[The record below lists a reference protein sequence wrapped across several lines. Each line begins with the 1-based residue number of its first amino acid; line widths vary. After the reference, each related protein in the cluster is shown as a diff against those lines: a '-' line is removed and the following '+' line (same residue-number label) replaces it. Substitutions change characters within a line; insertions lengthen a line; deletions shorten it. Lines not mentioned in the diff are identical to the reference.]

1 MLWQKHEFIST
12 IEGKEKCP
20 EILTPTISN
29 HNTHITHTEPLDM
42 GVDSD
47 TLAGW
52 LANYDRD
59 NITIGVVASHS
70 SLQILHGARIEGF
83 RTLGIAVGENRRR
96 FYKAFPGAEPDEW
109 LMLENYREM
118 LDHAEWFRERNVVII
133 PHGSLVEY
141 LGSTNY
147 RELQVPTFGNRGI
160 LHWESSRERQRRWLE
175 AGGCT
180 MPKVLEDPHDI
191 EGPVIVKY
199 AGAKG
204 GRGYF
209 IARNYRDF
217 RRNVD
222 IEEEFTIQEYVLGC
236 RYYLHFFFDPTA
248 TDGFQVRGKGS
259 HAGKNM
265 GRLELLSM
273 DRRDESNVDEFY
285 KLGSLRDLR
294 EMGVEPSFVVTGN
307 QPVVIRESL
316 LPRAFEMAEG
326 TVAESFEL
334 EEGSRGMIGPFCLET
349 IVTDALEFKVFEI
362 SARIVAGSNPFV
374 GGSSYSDINEERMS
388 TGRRIAR
395 SIRKACLSNRLEDI
409 LS

>member
-1 MLWQKHEFIST
+1 
-12 IEGKEKCP
+12 
-20 EILTPTISN
+20 
-29 HNTHITHTEPLDM
+29 M
-42 GVDSD
+42 GVD
-47 TLAGW
+47 TGVLASW
-52 LANYDRD
+52 LADYDHE
-59 NITIGVVASHS
+59 NLTIGVVASHS
-70 SLQILHGARIEGF
+70 SLQILHGAKKEGF

-118 LDHAEWFRERNVVII
+118 LDYAEWFRENNVIVI

-141 LGSTNY
+141 LGSENFKKL
-147 RELQVPTFGNRGI
+147 EVPTFGNRGI
-160 LHWESSRERQRRWLE
+160 LHWESSRALQREWLE
-175 AGGCT
+175 EGGCS
-180 MPKVLEDPHDI
+180 MPKVVDDPHDI
-191 EGPVIVKY
+191 DGPVIVKY

-204 GRGYF
+204 GEGYF
-209 IARNYRDF
+209 IARDYRDF
-217 RRNVD
+217 KRNVNLD
-222 IEEEFTIQEYVLGC
+222 EEFTIQEYVLGC

-248 TDGFQVRGKGS
+248 DDGFQVRGKGS
-259 HAGKNM
+259 NEGKNL
-265 GRLELLSM
+265 GRLELMSM

-294 EMGVEPSFVVTGN
+294 EMNLEPSFVVTGN

-326 TVAESFEL
+326 TVAASFEL
-334 EEGSRGMIGPFCLET
+334 EEGARGMIGAFCLET
-349 IVTDALEFKVFEI
+349 IVTDKLEFRVFEI

-374 GGSSYSDINEERMS
+374 GGSPYSDINEPFMS

-395 SIRKACLSNRLEDI
+395 AIKKAIKNDCLEQI

>member
-1 MLWQKHEFIST
+1 MEIRHLNSSPNRGHILPHH
-12 IEGKEKCP
+12 CVP
-20 EILTPTISN
+20 EDNS
-29 HNTHITHTEPLDM
+29 HRVHTKPLDM
-42 GVDSD
+42 GVDHS
-47 TLAGW
+47 TLLSW
-52 LANYDRD
+52 LADYDKD

-118 LDHAEWFRERNVVII
+118 FDYAEWFREKNVII
-133 PHGSLVEY
+133 VPHGSLVEY
-141 LGSTNY
+141 LGSENF
-147 RELQVPTFGNRGI
+147 RNLEVPTFGNRGI
-160 LHWESSRERQRRWLE
+160 LRWESSRAKQRDWLK

-191 EGPVIVKY
+191 DGPVIVKY

-209 IARNYRDF
+209 IARDYRDF

-236 RYYLHFFFDPTA
+236 RYYLHFFFDPLA
-248 TDGFQVRGKGS
+248 TDGYQVQGRGKS
-259 HAGKNM
+259 AGKNL

-273 DRRDESNVDEFY
+273 DRRDEANVDEFY

-294 EMGVEPSFVVTGN
+294 ESGMEPSFVVTGN

-326 TVAESFEL
+326 TVASSFEL
-334 EEGSRGMIGPFCLET
+334 VDESRGMIGPFCLET
-349 IVTDALEFKVFEI
+349 IVTDSLEFKVFEI

-374 GGSSYSDINEERMS
+374 GGSPYSDINETRMS

-395 SIRKACLSNRLEDI
+395 SVRNALKDDRLDDI

>member
-1 MLWQKHEFIST
+1 MEIRHLNSSPNRGQILPHH
-12 IEGKEKCP
+12 CVP
-20 EILTPTISN
+20 EDNS
-29 HNTHITHTEPLDM
+29 HRVHTKPLDM
-42 GVDSD
+42 GVDHS
-47 TLAGW
+47 TLLSW
-52 LANYDRD
+52 LADYDKD

-118 LDHAEWFRERNVVII
+118 FDYAEWFREKNVII
-133 PHGSLVEY
+133 VPHGSLVEY
-141 LGSTNY
+141 LGSENFSNL
-147 RELQVPTFGNRGI
+147 EVPTFGNRGI
-160 LHWESSRERQRRWLE
+160 LRWESSRAKQRDWLK

-191 EGPVIVKY
+191 DGPVIVKY

-209 IARNYRDF
+209 IARDYRDF

-236 RYYLHFFFDPTA
+236 RYYLHFFFDPLA
-248 TDGFQVRGKGS
+248 TDGYQVQGRGKS
-259 HAGKNM
+259 AGKNL

-273 DRRDESNVDEFY
+273 DRRDEANVDEFY

-294 EMGVEPSFVVTGN
+294 ESGMEPSFVVTGN

-326 TVAESFEL
+326 TVAASFEL
-334 EEGSRGMIGPFCLET
+334 EDESRGMIGPFCLET
-349 IVTDALEFKVFEI
+349 IVTDSLEFKVFEI

-374 GGSSYSDINEERMS
+374 GGSPYSDINETRMS

-395 SIRKACLSNRLEDI
+395 SVRNALKDDRLDDI

>member
-1 MLWQKHEFIST
+1 
-12 IEGKEKCP
+12 
-20 EILTPTISN
+20 
-29 HNTHITHTEPLDM
+29 M

-47 TLAGW
+47 TLASW
-52 LANYDRD
+52 LADYDLD
-59 NITIGVVASHS
+59 NLTIGVVASHS
-70 SLQILHGARIEGF
+70 SLQILHGARKEGF
-83 RTLGIAVGENRRR
+83 RTLGIAVGENRRK
-96 FYKAFPGAEPDEW
+96 FYQAFPGANPDEW
-109 LMLENYREM
+109 LMLEDYREM
-118 LDHAEWFRERNVVII
+118 LDYAEWFRKRNVIII

-141 LGSTNY
+141 LGSTNF
-147 RELQVPTFGNRGI
+147 RTLQVPTFGNRGI
-160 LHWESSRERQRRWLE
+160 LHWESSRQRQRQWLE
-175 AGGCT
+175 AGGCE
-180 MPKVLEDPHDI
+180 MPQVLEDPHDI
-191 EGPVIVKY
+191 DGPVIVKY

-209 IARNYRDF
+209 IARDYRDF

-236 RYYLHFFFDPTA
+236 RYYLHFFFDPIA
-248 TDGFQVRGKGS
+248 TDGYQVQGKGS
-259 HAGKNM
+259 MAGKNL

-294 EMGVEPSFVVTGN
+294 EMSLEPSFVVTGN

-316 LPRAFEMAEG
+316 LPKAFEMAEG

-334 EEGSRGMIGPFCLET
+334 EEKSRGMIGPFCLET
-349 IVTDALEFKVFEI
+349 IVTDKLEFKVFEI

-374 GGSSYSDINEERMS
+374 GGSPYSDINEERMS

-395 SIRKACLSNRLEDI
+395 SINKAKLEGRLEDI

>member
-1 MLWQKHEFIST
+1 
-12 IEGKEKCP
+12 
-20 EILTPTISN
+20 
-29 HNTHITHTEPLDM
+29 M

-52 LANYDRD
+52 LAGYDKES
-59 NITIGVVASHS
+59 ITIGVVASHS
-70 SLQILHGARIEGF
+70 SLQILHGARMEGF

-109 LMLENYREM
+109 LMLEEYREM
-118 LDHAEWFRERNVVII
+118 LDYAEYLRKNNVII
-133 PHGSLVEY
+133 VPHGSLVEY
-141 LGSTNY
+141 LGSSNF

-160 LHWESSRERQRRWLE
+160 LHWESSRERQRQWLE
-175 AGGCT
+175 AGGCD
-180 MPKVLEDPHDI
+180 MPKVIRDPKEID
-191 EGPVIVKY
+191 GPVIVKY

-209 IARNYRDF
+209 LARDYRDF

-236 RYYLHFFFDPTA
+236 RYYLHFFFDPTRS
-248 TDGFQVRGKGS
+248 DGFQVQGKGKN
-259 HAGKNM
+259 AGKNL

-294 EMGVEPSFVVTGN
+294 EMSLEPSFVVTGN

-326 TVAESFEL
+326 VVSSSFLL

-349 IVTDALEFKVFEI
+349 IVTDELKFKVFEI
-362 SARIVAGSNPFV
+362 SARITNPFV
-374 GGSSYSDINEERMS
+374 G
-388 TGRRIAR
+388 
-395 SIRKACLSNRLEDI
+395 DI
-409 LS
+409 LTSMSHLCLQEGESQEQSRKRLTEIACKMFYLEELLTNLFSN

>member
-1 MLWQKHEFIST
+1 
-12 IEGKEKCP
+12 
-20 EILTPTISN
+20 
-29 HNTHITHTEPLDM
+29 M

-52 LANYDRD
+52 LADYDRD

-70 SLQILHGARIEGF
+70 SLQILHGARKEGF

-96 FYKAFPGAEPDEW
+96 FYKAFPGAEPDDW

-141 LGSTNY
+141 LGSSNF

-160 LHWESSRERQRRWLE
+160 LHWESSRERQRQWLE

-191 EGPVIVKY
+191 DGPVIVKY

-248 TDGFQVRGKGS
+248 TDGFQVQGKGS
-259 HAGKNM
+259 RAGTNL

-294 EMGVEPSFVVTGN
+294 EMELEPSFVVTGN

-374 GGSSYSDINEERMS
+374 GGSPYSDINEERMS

-395 SIRKACLSNRLEDI
+395 SIRKASENDCLIDI

>member
-1 MLWQKHEFIST
+1 MLWQKHDLETVTECLENAKKI
-12 IEGKEKCP
+12 
-20 EILTPTISN
+20 PTGRYFN
-29 HNTHITHTEPLDM
+29 HNTHIANTEPLDM

-70 SLQILHGARIEGF
+70 SLQILHGARVEGF

-395 SIRKACLSNRLEDI
+395 SIRKACEGNHLEDI

>member
-1 MLWQKHEFIST
+1 MLWQKLQFSST
-12 IEGKEKCP
+12 IGGQERYSVL
-20 EILTPTISN
+20 LTITISN

-70 SLQILHGARIEGF
+70 SLQILHGARVEGF

-141 LGSTNY
+141 LGSSNY

-259 HAGKNM
+259 HAGQNM

-326 TVAESFEL
+326 TVAESYEL

-374 GGSSYSDINEERMS
+374 GGSPYSDINEERMS

-395 SIRKACLSNRLEDI
+395 SIRKACQNNNLEDI

>member
-1 MLWQKHEFIST
+1 MEIRHLNSSPNRGQILPHH
-12 IEGKEKCP
+12 CVP
-20 EILTPTISN
+20 EDNS
-29 HNTHITHTEPLDM
+29 HRVHTKPLDM
-42 GVDSD
+42 GVDHS
-47 TLAGW
+47 TLLSW
-52 LANYDRD
+52 LADYDKD

-118 LDHAEWFRERNVVII
+118 FDYAEWFREKNVII
-133 PHGSLVEY
+133 VPHGSLVGY
-141 LGSTNY
+141 LGSENF
-147 RELQVPTFGNRGI
+147 RNLEVPTFGNRGI
-160 LHWESSRERQRRWLE
+160 LRWESSRAKQRDWLK

-180 MPKVLEDPHDI
+180 MPKVLEAPHDI
-191 EGPVIVKY
+191 DGPVIVKY

-209 IARNYRDF
+209 IARDYRDF

-236 RYYLHFFFDPTA
+236 RYYLHFFFDPLA
-248 TDGFQVRGKGS
+248 TDGYQVQGRGKS
-259 HAGKNM
+259 AGKNL

-273 DRRDESNVDEFY
+273 DRRDEANVDEFY

-294 EMGVEPSFVVTGN
+294 ESGMEPSFVVTGN

-326 TVAESFEL
+326 TVAASFEL
-334 EEGSRGMIGPFCLET
+334 EDESRGMIGPFCLET
-349 IVTDALEFKVFEI
+349 IVTDSLEFKVFEI

-374 GGSSYSDINEERMS
+374 GGSPYSDINETRMS

-395 SIRKACLSNRLEDI
+395 SVRNALKDDRLDDI

>member
-1 MLWQKHEFIST
+1 MEIRHLNSSPNRGQILPHH
-12 IEGKEKCP
+12 CVP
-20 EILTPTISN
+20 EDNS
-29 HNTHITHTEPLDM
+29 HRVHTKPLDM
-42 GVDSD
+42 GVDHS
-47 TLAGW
+47 TLLSW
-52 LANYDRD
+52 LADYDKD

-118 LDHAEWFRERNVVII
+118 FDYAEWFREKNVII
-133 PHGSLVEY
+133 VPHGSLVEY
-141 LGSTNY
+141 LGSENF
-147 RELQVPTFGNRGI
+147 RNLEVPTFGNRGI
-160 LHWESSRERQRRWLE
+160 LRWESSRAKQRDWLK

-191 EGPVIVKY
+191 DGPVIVKY

-209 IARNYRDF
+209 IARDYRDF

-236 RYYLHFFFDPTA
+236 RYYLHFFFDPLA
-248 TDGFQVRGKGS
+248 TDGYQVQGRGKS
-259 HAGKNM
+259 AGKNL

-273 DRRDESNVDEFY
+273 DRRDEANVDEFY

-294 EMGVEPSFVVTGN
+294 ESGMEPSFVVTGN

-326 TVAESFEL
+326 TVAASFEL
-334 EEGSRGMIGPFCLET
+334 EDESRGMIGPFCLET
-349 IVTDALEFKVFEI
+349 IVTDSLEFKVFEI

-374 GGSSYSDINEERMS
+374 GGSPYSDINETRMS

-395 SIRKACLSNRLEDI
+395 SVRNARKDDRLDDI

>member
-1 MLWQKHEFIST
+1 
-12 IEGKEKCP
+12 
-20 EILTPTISN
+20 
-29 HNTHITHTEPLDM
+29 M
-42 GVDSD
+42 GVDTDLLASW
-47 TLAGW
+47 LAG
-52 LANYDRD
+52 YDKD
-59 NITIGVVASHS
+59 KLTIGVVASHS
-70 SLQILHGARIEGF
+70 SLQILHGAKKEGF

-109 LMLENYREM
+109 LMLVNYREM
-118 LDHAEWFRERNVVII
+118 LDYAEWFRERNVIII

-141 LGSTNY
+141 LGATNY
-147 RELQVPTFGNRGI
+147 KNLQVPTFGNRGI
-160 LHWESSRERQRRWLE
+160 LHWESSRHRQRLWLE
-175 AGGCT
+175 DGGCN
-180 MPKVLEDPHDI
+180 MPKVLEDPHEID
-191 EGPVIVKY
+191 GPVIVKY

-209 IARNYRDF
+209 IARDYRDF

-248 TDGFQVRGKGS
+248 DDGFQVQGKNS
-259 HAGKNM
+259 NAGKNL

-294 EMGVEPSFVVTGN
+294 EMNLEPSFVVTGN

-326 TVAESFEL
+326 TIAASFEL

-349 IVTDALEFKVFEI
+349 IVTDKLEFKVFEI

-374 GGSSYSDINEERMS
+374 GGSPYSDINEERMS

-395 SIRKACLSNRLEDI
+395 SIKKASENDRLLEI

>member
-1 MLWQKHEFIST
+1 M
-12 IEGKEKCP
+12 G
-20 EILTPTISN
+20 
-29 HNTHITHTEPLDM
+29 NTKPLDM
-42 GVDSD
+42 GVDIGVLASW
-47 TLAGW
+47 LAG
-52 LANYDRD
+52 YDHD
-59 NITIGVVASHS
+59 NLTIGVVASHS
-70 SLQILHGARIEGF
+70 SLQILHGAKKEGL

-118 LDHAEWFRERNVVII
+118 LDYADWFRERNVIII

-141 LGSTNY
+141 LGATNY
-147 RELQVPTFGNRGI
+147 KNLQVPTFGNRGN
-160 LHWESSRERQRRWLE
+160 LNWESSRQKQRIWLE
-175 AGGCT
+175 DGGCV

-191 EGPVIVKY
+191 DGPVIVKY

-209 IARNYRDF
+209 IARDYRDF

-236 RYYLHFFFDPTA
+236 RYYLHFYFDPTA
-248 TDGFQVRGKGS
+248 EDGFQVQGKKS
-259 HAGKNM
+259 NAGKNL

-294 EMGVEPSFVVTGN
+294 EMDLEPSFVVTGN

-326 TVAESFEL
+326 TVAASFEL

-349 IVTDALEFKVFEI
+349 IVTDKLEFKVFEI
-362 SARIVAGSNPFV
+362 SARIVAGSNPFI
-374 GGSSYSDINEERMS
+374 GGSPYSDINEERMS

-395 SIRKACLSNRLEDI
+395 SIKKASESGKLLDI